1 MSKSVTVNFEDGTS
15 HTYDDVPDNVSD
27 DQVNERA
34 AGEFGKA
41 IKSLGAEAPAAETSA
56 PATPTAESLA
66 GPVEPGLGTKI
77 AGAAKTVYD
86 VAAEHP
92 YIAGGALFGAAKY
105 NAIKN
110 TLQSGANAVDAY
122 ATSRN
127 AQALADIAHQA
138 RMAGNPIDPT
148 KLHAAYEN
156 VLSRVPG
163 ATPSPPPTTPVPQPN
178 AINGGNTFLQR
189 MAQLSESV
197 KPYLTRGAE
206 TVSPYL
212 TRGAAG
218 ATALLMPGNAF
229 QQTNEDLEMARR
241 RQQAGIK

>member
-34 AGEFGKA
+34 AGEFGKSIKA
-41 IKSLGAEAPAAETSA
+41 IAPAPEAPAAEAPAANA
-56 PATPTAESLA
+56 PA
-66 GPVEPGLGTKI
+66 GPVEPGLGTQ
-77 AGAAKTVYD
+77 ALGVAKTALD
-86 VAAEHP
+86 VASEHP
-92 YIAGGALFGAAKY
+92 YVTGGALFGAAKY

-110 TLQSGANAVDAY
+110 TLQSGANAVNAY
-122 ATSRN
+122 STSRN

-138 RMAGNPIDPT
+138 RMAGNPIDPA

-163 ATPSPPPTTPVPQPN
+163 ATPNPPPTTVPPQPN

-197 KPYLTRGAE
+197 APYLA
-206 TVSPYL
+206 
-212 TRGAAG
+212 RGAAG

-229 QQTNEDLEMARR
+229 QQTNEDLEMAKRR
-241 RQQAGIK
+241 KQAGIK